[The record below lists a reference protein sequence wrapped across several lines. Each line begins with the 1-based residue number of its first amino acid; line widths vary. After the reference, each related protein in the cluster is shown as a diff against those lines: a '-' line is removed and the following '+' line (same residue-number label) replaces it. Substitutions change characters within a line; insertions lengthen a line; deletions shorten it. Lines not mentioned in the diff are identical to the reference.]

1 LIDFDPPKGVELKA
15 GSEIMKRSIMELK
28 AGSEIMKRSITDA
41 LALS

>member
-15 GSEIMKRSIMELK
+15 GSEIMKRSI
-28 AGSEIMKRSITDA
+28 TDA